1 MNGIFN
7 NTYNRT
13 SRITD
18 MTTNYDT
25 LQKARQDLM
34 GEIQAVMEYDQ
45 HIHNTPDG
53 LAKMTWEN
61 IKSEEL
67 THIGELLSLIDYLDP
82 TQRQYVEQGMK
93 EFAER
98 KK

>member
-13 SRITD
+13 SRIAD
-18 MTTNYDT
+18 MTTNFDT

-45 HIHNTPDG
+45 HIHNTPDV

-61 IKSEEL
+61 IKSKEL
-67 THIGELLSLIDYLDP
+67 THVGELLSLIDYLDP
-82 TQRQYVEQGMK
+82 TQRQYIEQGMK